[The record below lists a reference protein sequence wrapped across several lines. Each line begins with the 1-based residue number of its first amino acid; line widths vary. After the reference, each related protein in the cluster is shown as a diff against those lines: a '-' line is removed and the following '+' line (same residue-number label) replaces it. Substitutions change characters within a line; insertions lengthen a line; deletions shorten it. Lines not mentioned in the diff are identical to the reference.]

1 MKKISIPTINK
12 PAAQPVRTEQ
22 KLYSVYLGEGKKNYF
37 KSNRDARAFV
47 AETNRHLNLWLHQ
60 VNDHFAEL
68 FGIYRHCWF
77 YFLDHAKAVNRLKI
91 EREINVSFRIIEDTL
106 NKLITNTS
114 GPNGN
119 IFAFNFIS
127 SSIDQLLNVAERLKE
142 IIIIR
147 NELVNRYRIEVVI
160 TQLKDLSWK
169 VKQYGITPN
178 EKSPEPAGL

>member
-12 PAAQPVRTEQ
+12 PAAAPVRTEQ
-22 KLYSVYLGEGKKNYF
+22 KLYSVYLGEGKKNLF
-37 KSNRDARAFV
+37 ASNREARAFV
-47 AETNRHLNLWLHQ
+47 AETNRNLNLWLHQ

-77 YFLDHAKAVNRLKI
+77 YFLDHVKAVNRLKV
-91 EREINVSFRIIEDTL
+91 EREINISFKIIDDSL

-119 IFAFNFIS
+119 IFAFNFIL

-147 NELVNRYRIEVVI
+147 NELVNRYRVEVII
-160 TQLKDLSWK
+160 TQLEDLRLK
-169 VKQYGITPN
+169 VKNYGLID
-178 EKSPEPAGL
+178 EKSPAQAGL